1 MRTSDKFDPRQEHM
15 ASVRE
20 RSRHAREDDEVT
32 LNHLSV
38 TVDTSLFPD
47 TLKMKVQLISDV
59 VTTSY
64 LDSEPKEI
72 LQNLQCLN
80 LQFSPRYTCGSS
92 S

>member
-1 MRTSDKFDPRQEHM
+1 M

-47 TLKMKVQLISDV
+47 TLKMKVQFKSDV
-59 VTTSY
+59 VITSNRVTQKVSG
-64 LDSEPKEI
+64 LGWVDLE
-72 LQNLQCLN
+72 L
-80 LQFSPRYTCGSS
+80 GSS
-92 S
+92 LSRWAVTMVPYCPSRMVEHIKSK

>member
-1 MRTSDKFDPRQEHM
+1 MQTRTSDKFDPQEHM

-47 TLKMKVQLISDV
+47 TLKMKVV
-59 VTTSY
+59 
-64 LDSEPKEI
+64 
-72 LQNLQCLN
+72 
-80 LQFSPRYTCGSS
+80 QFSLYW
-92 S
+92 

>member
-47 TLKMKVQLISDV
+47 TLKMKVV
-59 VTTSY
+59 
-64 LDSEPKEI
+64 
-72 LQNLQCLN
+72 
-80 LQFSPRYTCGSS
+80 QFSSY
-92 S
+92 

>member
-1 MRTSDKFDPRQEHM
+1 M

-47 TLKMKVQLISDV
+47 TLKMKVQSMSDE

-64 LDSEPKEI
+64 LDSEP
-72 LQNLQCLN
+72 
-80 LQFSPRYTCGSS
+80 
-92 S
+92 

>member
-1 MRTSDKFDPRQEHM
+1 MIHLKEHM

-47 TLKMKVQLISDV
+47 TLKMKVRCISDV

-64 LDSEPKEI
+64 LDSE
-72 LQNLQCLN
+72 L
-80 LQFSPRYTCGSS
+80 
-92 S
+92 

>member
-1 MRTSDKFDPRQEHM
+1 M

-47 TLKMKVQLISDV
+47 TLKMKVQLMSDV
-59 VTTSY
+59 VTTSHRVTQKVSD
-64 LDSEPKEI
+64 LGLVDLVLECSTF
-72 LQNLQCLN
+72 LLGQ
-80 LQFSPRYTCGSS
+80 
-92 S
+92 

>member
-1 MRTSDKFDPRQEHM
+1 MRTSDKFDPPTKEHM

-47 TLKMKVQLISDV
+47 TLKMKVHIMLDDV
-59 VTTSY
+59 VKVTTLSY
-64 LDSEPKEI
+64 KLTK
-72 LQNLQCLN
+72 
-80 LQFSPRYTCGSS
+80 
-92 S
+92 